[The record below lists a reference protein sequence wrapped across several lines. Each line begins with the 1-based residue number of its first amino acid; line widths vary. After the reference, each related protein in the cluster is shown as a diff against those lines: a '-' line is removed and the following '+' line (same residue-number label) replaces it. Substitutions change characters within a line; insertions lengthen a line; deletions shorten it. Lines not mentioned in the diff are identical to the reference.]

1 MEPSTEQRRSH
12 RIPISYQV
20 KLVVADQIIAFR
32 SALDLSMG
40 GILLGGNGQIP
51 VGTEC
56 GVAILL
62 GGNEPGRRVVTRGTV
77 VRVDGRG
84 TAIAF
89 NRDLDPSGEES
100 LRLLIGSLGQ
110 D

>member
-1 MEPSTEQRRSH
+1 MEPFAEHRGSP

-20 KLVVADQIIAFR
+20 KLVVDDQIIAFR
-32 SALDLSMG
+32 SALDLSLG
-40 GILLGGNGQIP
+40 GLLLGGNGQIP

-56 GVAILL
+56 GIAILL
-62 GGNEPGRRVVTRGTV
+62 GSQEPGRRVVTRGTV

-89 NRDLDPSGEES
+89 NRDLDPAGQES
-100 LRLLIGSLGQ
+100 LRLLIDSLSRA
-110 D
+110 